1 MSGSEWGLLKT
12 TAATWSGWNQNAHK
26 VPPPEYWG
34 QTRLEVQ
41 RDDVIITKAGPRNRV
56 GVVVHV
62 PQTRPRLMVSGKM
75 VLLRP
80 DRSRVVPRL
89 LADVLAS
96 SPSQKYLDDR
106 TTGMA
111 EAQTNFANSALLNTP
126 LRLPPLE
133 EQRRIAEILDTID
146 ESTQAAERV
155 IAKLRSGLDALIDE
169 LAGSRL
175 RVGTPT
181 RPLGEMLQMRIDYR
195 GRTPKK
201 LGMDWGDGQIPALSA
216 NNVQMGSIDF
226 GRECYLGSEALYERW
241 MTNGRTAKGDLVITL
256 EAPLGNVARI
266 PDDSRYILSQRVV
279 LLRFDPR
286 MMLND
291 FAFWLLRSKALQSE
305 MRRRQ
310 RRLES
315 GVLNSSASRCR
326 WWTLRFR
333 LVRLP
338 PLRPASAALAAKRMC
353 CAHSRRRGR
362 GLRPISCRAVCG
374 R

>member
-1 MSGSEWGLLKT
+1 MGEWTNATVRDVVSHIASGPSPTCEERHVSGSEWGLLKT

-305 MRRRQ
+305 MRRR
-310 RRLES
+310 S
-315 GVLNSSASRCR
+315 TDNGDWN
-326 WWTLRFR
+326 
-333 LVRLP
+333 
-338 PLRPASAALAAKRMC
+338 PAC
-353 CAHSRRRGR
+353 
-362 GLRPISCRAVCG
+362 
-374 R
+374 